1 MIPVVVHVSQ
11 ATLAFGSFA
20 RIVSRMASEIWSQI
34 LSGRCKRHKKKAAGL
49 SHSYSSSAKICGG
62 NWHRCVSA
70 GCRVSQG
77 PVPQPLLISFL
88 IDFCGIVA
96 GSALSVNVFG
106 AKIPVKSYTF
116 PILYNFSRNSAPF
129 PCKTPIGLAQIWLHS
144 FPPCFF
150 QTAQRP
156 CRLGRAGGRQ
166 FHGRDTCL

>member
-1 MIPVVVHVSQ
+1 MFLLI
-11 ATLAFGSFA
+11 F
-20 RIVSRMASEIWSQI
+20 RKNMR
-34 LSGRCKRHKKKAAGL
+34 
-49 SHSYSSSAKICGG
+49 G

-129 PCKTPIGLAQIWLHS
+129 PCKTPIGLAQIWPHS
-144 FPPCFF
+144 LPPGFF
-150 QTAQRP
+150 QTRQRP
-156 CRLGRAGGRQ
+156 CRIGWAGRRQ
-166 FHGRDTCL
+166 FHGRDACLWKKIFPI